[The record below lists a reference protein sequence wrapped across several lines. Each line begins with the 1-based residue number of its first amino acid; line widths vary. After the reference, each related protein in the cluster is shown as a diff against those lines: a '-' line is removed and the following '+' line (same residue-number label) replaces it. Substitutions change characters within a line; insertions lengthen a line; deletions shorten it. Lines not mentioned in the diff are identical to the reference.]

1 MVVWGASAAHLL
13 HGELSCVINDCYWLG
28 RKIYISVNRPF
39 AAQALLN

>member
-28 RKIYISVNRPF
+28 RMLYKYNRPF